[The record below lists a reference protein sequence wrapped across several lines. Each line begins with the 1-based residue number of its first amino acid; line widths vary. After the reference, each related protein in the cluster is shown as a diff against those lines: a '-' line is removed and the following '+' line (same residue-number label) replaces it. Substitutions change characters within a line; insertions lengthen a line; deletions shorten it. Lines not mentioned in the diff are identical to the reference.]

1 MLKALIAPL
10 RWLIRVVLAIL
21 ILFEE
26 WGWEPLRRAFALF
39 ARLPV
44 IRHFEALLRK
54 LPPRAA
60 FVVLLLP
67 SLLILP
73 VKLAAVWLVAKGH
86 ALLGVLI
93 IIAAKLFGTALLAWL
108 FQLIQPALMQL
119 PWFARFYARWTAW
132 KAELLAWVRAS
143 SVWRTARAIKLR
155 LKRLFRAGQPHASE
169 APRD

>member
-1 MLKALIAPL
+1 MLKLLLAPL
-10 RWLIRVVLAIL
+10 RWVFRVVFALL

-26 WGWEPLRRAFALF
+26 WGWEPLRRVFALI

-44 IRHFEALLRK
+44 IRQIEALLRR

-73 VKLAAVWLVAKGH
+73 IKLAAVWLVARGH
-86 ALLGVLI
+86 ALLGVGVI
-93 IIAAKLFGTALLAWL
+93 IGAKLFGTALLAWL

-119 PWFARFYARWTAW
+119 PWFARIYARWTAW

-143 SVWRTARAIKLR
+143 AVWRTARAIKLR
-155 LKRLFRAGQPHASE
+155 VKRLFRRGRSTPQA
-169 APRD
+169 

>member
-10 RWLIRVVLAIL
+10 RWFIRVVLALL

-26 WGWEPLRRAFALF
+26 WGWEPLRRVFALI
-39 ARLPV
+39 AKLPV
-44 IRHFEALLRK
+44 IRQFEALLKR

-73 VKLAAVWLVAKGH
+73 IKLAAVWLVAKGH
-86 ALLGVLI
+86 ALLGVGV

-119 PWFARFYARWTAW
+119 PWFARLYVRWTRW
-132 KAELLAWVRAS
+132 KADLLAWVRGSA
-143 SVWRTARAIKLR
+143 VWRTARAIKLR
-155 LKRLFRAGQPHASE
+155 VKRFFRRGGN
-169 APRD
+169 RGG

>member
-1 MLKALIAPL
+1 MLKALFAAL
-10 RWLIRVVLAIL
+10 RWIFRVIFAAL

-26 WGWEPLRRAFALF
+26 WGWEPLRRVFALF

-44 IRHFEALLRK
+44 IRQFEALLKK

-60 FVVLLLP
+60 FVVLILP

-73 VKLAAVWLVAKGH
+73 IKLAAVWLVAEGH
-86 ALLGVLI
+86 AMLGVLI

-119 PWFARFYARWTAW
+119 PWFARFYGRWTRW
-132 KAELLAWVRAS
+132 KTELLGWVRAS
-143 SVWRTARAIKLR
+143 SAWRTARAIKLR
-155 LKRLFRAGQPHASE
+155 VKRLFRRGRQSPSA
-169 APRD
+169 